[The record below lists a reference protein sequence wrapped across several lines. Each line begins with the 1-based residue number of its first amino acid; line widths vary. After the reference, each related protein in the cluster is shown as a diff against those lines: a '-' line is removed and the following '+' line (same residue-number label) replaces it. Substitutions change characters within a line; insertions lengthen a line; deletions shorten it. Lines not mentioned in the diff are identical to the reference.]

1 MFSLLSKGCKW
12 FPSISKGVS
21 RLSAKAVPNT
31 KIIGPSYEVFATSR
45 AVPFYE
51 MEYSVP
57 SKYMRAVVEEISN
70 LIEKKKYKVHFPIEC
85 RYVKSD
91 DIWLS
96 PAYGRDSAYIA
107 VHMYKGMKYAAYFG
121 EVEKIFLKY
130 EGRPHWGKCIR

>member
-1 MFSLLSKGCKW
+1 MKWHKLKVELLENKMFSLLSKGCKW

-70 LIEKKKYKVHFPIEC
+70 LIEKKSIKYTFQLNV
-85 RYVKSD
+85 V
-91 DIWLS
+91 
-96 PAYGRDSAYIA
+96 
-107 VHMYKGMKYAAYFG
+107 M
-121 EVEKIFLKY
+121 
-130 EGRPHWGKCIR
+130 

>member
-1 MFSLLSKGCKW
+1 MKWHKLKVELLENKMFSLLSKGCKW

-57 SKYMRAVVEEISN
+57 SKYMQAVVEEISN
-70 LIEKKKYKVHFPIEC
+70 LIE
-85 RYVKSD
+85 RKS
-91 DIWLS
+91 IKCTSQLN
-96 PAYGRDSAYIA
+96 A
-107 VHMYKGMKYAAYFG
+107 VM
-121 EVEKIFLKY
+121 
-130 EGRPHWGKCIR
+130 